1 MAFEYQM
8 LSLMT
13 IFFIF
18 AWLPASV
25 AKYQAFG
32 PKWLASNRTPIAN
45 KELPA
50 WGQRAERA
58 HNNLK
63 DYFPGFIVAIIVL
76 GALNKFDSITY
87 WCSMIFVL
95 SRVIHLF
102 SYVAGNV
109 TLRAL
114 SFTTGILSNL
124 ILLIKIF

>member
-1 MAFEYQM
+1 MPLEYQM
-8 LSLMT
+8 LTLMT

-18 AWLPASV
+18 AWIPASI
-25 AKYQAFG
+25 AKYYSFG
-32 PKWLASNRTPIAN
+32 PKWLASNRGQLPN

-63 DYFPGFIVAIIVL
+63 DYFPGFIVAIILL
-76 GALNKFDSITY
+76 GILNKFDTTTY
-87 WCSMIFVL
+87 WCSIIFVL
-95 SRVIHLF
+95 SRVTHLF

-109 TLRAL
+109 SLRAL